1 MTDTPA
7 GSRVIR
13 EPFPPVAA
21 ALRENPAD
29 GSLLALVAGGEC
41 LVGPDPVRAQVAP
54 FFLALT
60 PVTNAQ
66 YRRFITA
73 TGHRPPDQG
82 DWSSPIWI
90 RGEFPPEM
98 ADCPV
103 ACVGYQDAE
112 AYCQWAGLRLPTS
125 LEWEAAAR
133 GVDGRTFP
141 WGNGWDPEKCWNA
154 GNADGSP
161 PQGVWTLPEGCSPWG
176 MYNMAGNIWE
186 WTADWHDGDLEERW
200 RAGDFSRPDRGATHI
215 VRGGS
220 RLCRK
225 PGDFACASL
234 SRRVPEDRFDTLGF
248 RCAADL

>member
-29 GSLLALVAGGEC
+29 GALLALFAGGEC
-41 LVGPDPVRAQVAP
+41 LVGPDPVRAQVPP

-66 YRRFITA
+66 YRKFIAA

-98 ADCPV
+98 AD
-103 ACVGYQDAE
+103 
-112 AYCQWAGLRLPTS
+112 
-125 LEWEAAAR
+125 
-133 GVDGRTFP
+133 
-141 WGNGWDPEKCWNA
+141 
-154 GNADGSP
+154 
-161 PQGVWTLPEGCSPWG
+161 
-176 MYNMAGNIWE
+176 
-186 WTADWHDGDLEERW
+186 
-200 RAGDFSRPDRGATHI
+200 
-215 VRGGS
+215 
-220 RLCRK
+220 
-225 PGDFACASL
+225 
-234 SRRVPEDRFDTLGF
+234 
-248 RCAADL
+248 